1 MQAMAAER
9 VVQDKKQRE
18 ADLQDAQN
26 QEVSRKYKQDFNVL
40 TQPLLKESMSDVAFL
55 CLPHASLLC
64 STRAKLPT
72 LGLPVAALTVSGLQR
87 AVEAKSLCMCRF
99 STGYRAWRLT

>member
-9 VVQDKKQRE
+9 VVQDEMQRE

-40 TQPLLKESMSDVAFL
+40 TQL
-55 CLPHASLLC
+55 C
-64 STRAKLPT
+64 
-72 LGLPVAALTVSGLQR
+72 
-87 AVEAKSLCMCRF
+87 
-99 STGYRAWRLT
+99 